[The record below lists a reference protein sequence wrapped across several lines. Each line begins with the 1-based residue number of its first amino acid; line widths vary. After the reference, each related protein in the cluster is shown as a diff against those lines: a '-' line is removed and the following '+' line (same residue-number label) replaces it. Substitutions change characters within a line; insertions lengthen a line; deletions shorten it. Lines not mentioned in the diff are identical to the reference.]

1 MGALSA
7 FGRPGGAEMTSEL
20 TLEPREGSGARPLQ
34 VPFHAVTVAAKL
46 ALFPLLIAQGR
57 RVRATAL
64 KLPEAAGE
72 RQGVVGAGRVGL
84 RVLIV
89 GDSSAAGVGVGT
101 QDEAFAGQLAQAL
114 AARTGAAVGW
124 QLVATSGH
132 TARDAARALAAT
144 TLAPADLLVT
154 AVGVNDVVSQ
164 TRPAQFLRDIDEIHA
179 LAVTRAQVT
188 HSWHCGL
195 PPMGIFPLLPQP
207 LRWLLGRDAA
217 HLDAALLQHLAGQT
231 ARLHLPL
238 PEAPRMPGKNDLT
251 PEGWMARDGFHP
263 GLLGYRQWGR
273 QVAEA
278 LG

>member
-1 MGALSA
+1 MNSEFTLPPRAGAGATPLPA
-7 FGRPGGAEMTSEL
+7 PFRPA
-20 TLEPREGSGARPLQ
+20 TL
-34 VPFHAVTVAAKL
+34 AAKL
-46 ALFPLLIAQGR
+46 ALFPVLIAQGR
-57 RVRATAL
+57 SVRASAL

-72 RQGVVGAGRVGL
+72 RRGVAGIGRVAL

-101 QDEAFAGQLAQAL
+101 QDEAFAGQLALAL
-114 AARTGAAVGW
+114 AERTGAAVGW

-132 TARDAARALAAT
+132 TAADAARALAGAT
-144 TLAPADLLVT
+144 LEKADLLVT
-154 AVGVNDVVSQ
+154 ALGVNDALGQ
-164 TRPAQFLRDIDEIHA
+164 TRPAHFLQALDEIHA

-188 HSWHCGL
+188 HTWHCGL
-195 PPMGIFPLLPQP
+195 PPLGTFPLLPQP
-207 LRWLLGRDAA
+207 LRWILGRDAA
-217 HLDAALLQHLAGQT
+217 HLDHALARHLAGQT
-231 ARLHLPL
+231 TRLHLPL
-238 PEAPRMPGKNDLT
+238 PEAPRSPDKDDTT

>member
-1 MGALSA
+1 
-7 FGRPGGAEMTSEL
+7 MTSEI
-20 TLEPREGSGARPLQ
+20 TLAPREGGAVWRPA
-34 VPFHAVTVAAKL
+34 VPFRPATLALKL
-46 ALFPLLIAQGR
+46 ALLPLLLAQGR

-72 RQGVVGAGRVGL
+72 RHGVAGTGQVAL

-101 QDEAFAGQLAQAL
+101 QDDAFAGQLAQAL
-114 AARTGAAVGW
+114 AERTGAAVAW

-132 TARDAARALAAT
+132 TAQDAARALANAALAT
-144 TLAPADLLVT
+144 ADLLVT
-154 AVGVNDVVSQ
+154 ALGVNDVVSQ
-164 TRPAQFLRDIDEIHA
+164 TRPAQFLRSLDEIHA

-195 PPMGIFPLLPQP
+195 PPMGTFPLLPQP
-207 LRWLLGRDAA
+207 LRWTLGRDAA
-217 HLDAALLQHLAGQT
+217 HLDDALVRHLEGQT

-238 PEAPRMPGKNDLT
+238 PEAPRMPGKDDAT

-278 LG
+278 IG

>member
-1 MGALSA
+1 MN
-7 FGRPGGAEMTSEL
+7 SEL
-20 TLEPREGSGARPLQ
+20 TLATREGRPALPLA
-34 VPFHAVTVAAKL
+34 VPFRIATLALKL
-46 ALFPLLIAQGR
+46 ALLPVLLAQGR
-57 RVRATAL
+57 RVRDSAL

-72 RQGVVGAGRVGL
+72 RHGVAGTGHVAL

-101 QDEAFAGQLAQAL
+101 QDDAFAGQLAQAL
-114 AARTGAAVGW
+114 AERTGAAVGW

-132 TARDAARALAAT
+132 TAGDAARALAGAT
-144 TLAPADLLVT
+144 LQTADLLVT
-154 AVGVNDVVSQ
+154 ALGVNDVVGQ
-164 TRPAQFLRDIDEIHA
+164 TRAAAFLAALDEIHA

-188 HSWHCGL
+188 HTWHCGL
-195 PPMGIFPLLPQP
+195 PPMGTFPLLPPP
-207 LRWLLGRDAA
+207 LRWILGRDAA
-217 HLDAALLQHLAGQT
+217 HLDDALVRHLQGQT

-238 PEAPRMPGKNDLT
+238 PEAPRMPGKDDAT

-278 LG
+278 IG

>member
-1 MGALSA
+1 MS
-7 FGRPGGAEMTSEL
+7 SEL
-20 TLEPREGSGARPLQ
+20 TLEPREGGSAQRLP
-34 VPFHAVTVAAKL
+34 VPFRAATLAAKL
-46 ALFPLLIAQGR
+46 ALFPLLIAQGKH
-57 RVRATAL
+57 VRATAL

-72 RQGVVGAGRVGL
+72 RQGVAGAGRVGL

-89 GDSSAAGVGVGT
+89 GDSSAAGVGVGS
-101 QDEAFAGQLAQAL
+101 QDDAFAGQLAQAL
-114 AARTGAAVGW
+114 AERTGAAVGW

-132 TARDAARALAAT
+132 TARDAARALAGA

-164 TRPAQFLRDIDEIHA
+164 TRPAQFLRSLDEIHA

-195 PPMGIFPLLPQP
+195 PPMGTFPLLPQP
-207 LRWLLGRDAA
+207 LRWMLGRDAA
-217 HLDAALLQHLAGQT
+217 HLDEALACHLEGQT

-238 PEAPRMPGKNDLT
+238 PEAPRLPGKDDST

-278 LG
+278 IG

>member
-1 MGALSA
+1 MN
-7 FGRPGGAEMTSEL
+7 SEL
-20 TLEPREGSGARPLQ
+20 TLEASDDVRASPLP
-34 VPFHAVTVAAKL
+34 VPFRPATLAAKL
-46 ALFPLLIAQGR
+46 ALMPLLIAQGR
-57 RVRATAL
+57 RVRGTAL

-72 RQGVVGAGRVGL
+72 RRGVAGTGKVAL

-101 QDEAFAGQLAQAL
+101 QDEAFAGQLAHAL
-114 AARTGAAVGW
+114 AERTGAAVGW

-132 TARDAARALAAT
+132 TAHDAARALAGA
-144 TLAPADLLVT
+144 TLATADLLVT
-154 AVGVNDVVSQ
+154 ALGVNDVVSQ
-164 TRPAQFLRDIDEIHA
+164 TRPAQFLAALDEIHA

-195 PPMGIFPLLPQP
+195 PPMGTFPLLPQP
-207 LRWLLGRDAA
+207 LRWILGRDAA
-217 HLDAALLQHLAGQT
+217 HLDNALVRHLEGQT

-238 PEAPRMPGKNDLT
+238 PEAPRMPGKDDAT

-278 LG
+278 IG

>member
-1 MGALSA
+1 
-7 FGRPGGAEMTSEL
+7 MTSEL
-20 TLEPREGSGARPLQ
+20 TLAPRDADPAPPSTPPL
-34 VPFHAVTVAAKL
+34 VAATLALKL
-46 ALFPLLIAQGR
+46 ALLPLLVAQGR

-64 KLPEAAGE
+64 KLPEASGE
-72 RQGVVGAGRVGL
+72 RHGVVGAGRVAL

-114 AARTGAAVGW
+114 AERTGAAVAW

-132 TARDAARALAAT
+132 KAQDAARALARARLAT
-144 TLAPADLLVT
+144 ADLLVT
-154 AVGVNDVVSQ
+154 ALGVNDVVGQ
-164 TRPAQFLRDIDEIHA
+164 TRPAHFLRSLDEIHA

-188 HSWHCGL
+188 HTWHCGL
-195 PPMGIFPLLPQP
+195 PPMGTFPLLPQP
-207 LRWLLGRDAA
+207 LRWILGRDAA
-217 HLDAALLQHLAGQT
+217 HLDHALVRHLEGQT

-238 PEAPRMPGKNDLT
+238 PEAPRTPGKDEST

-263 GLLGYRQWGR
+263 GLLGYRHWGR

-278 LG
+278 IG

>member
-1 MGALSA
+1 
-7 FGRPGGAEMTSEL
+7 MTSEL
-20 TLEPREGSGARPLQ
+20 TLEPREGGDARPLP
-34 VPFHAVTVAAKL
+34 VPSRLATLASKL
-46 ALFPLLIAQGR
+46 VLFPLLIAQGKQ
-57 RVRATAL
+57 VRSVAL

-72 RQGVVGAGRVGL
+72 RQGVAGAGRVAL

-114 AARTGAAVGW
+114 AERTGAAVGW

-132 TARDAARALAAT
+132 TAADAARALTGAA
-144 TLAPADLLVT
+144 LAPADLLVT
-154 AVGVNDVVSQ
+154 ALGVNDVVSQ
-164 TRPAQFLRDIDEIHA
+164 TRPAAFLKALDEIHA
-179 LAVTRAQVT
+179 LAITRAQVT

-195 PPMGIFPLLPQP
+195 PPMATFPLLPQP
-207 LRWLLGRDAA
+207 LRWILGRDAA
-217 HLDAALLQHLAGQT
+217 HLDNALVNHLAGQT

-238 PEAPRMPGKNDLT
+238 PEAPHVPGKNDST

-278 LG
+278 IG